1 MTNPRGALPPRPP
14 HEIDPL
20 AVLQVPRG
28 PGSPPVPVMHSPP
41 RTLSAQDQA
50 DWKIPACI
58 SNWKNTK
65 GYTIPL
71 DKRLAADG
79 RGLLEVDINDNF
91 AKLSESLYIAEAKAR
106 ESVET
111 RAKIQRELLAK
122 EKERKEEELRQLA
135 QQARMARSGAV
146 PSAAPSLPDQWLP
159 PPPPRGDDISLP
171 PPPPLPA
178 GMSRPRAMDFDGAAT
193 MTGGSMYPPP
203 PPLPGHDAQPSTRD
217 GDDGDEAPFAP
228 EAAPPDETPS
238 ERAARLRR
246 DEIREERRR
255 ERERER
261 RLEALNAHG
270 AKRSKITR
278 DRDRD
283 VSERVAL
290 GQANV
295 GAGRTGEAL
304 YDQRLFNQ
312 DAGLDSGFGADDAY
326 TMYSKP
332 LFTDRGNALYAPG
345 RSEAAGA
352 VADEETTGEG
362 GAAGAAARTDRFKPD
377 RAFAGTE
384 AGAGG
389 AASARGTGPV
399 MFERP
404 PEDDD
409 PFGLGAFITDVRRA
423 KKDAPKNL

>member
-1 MTNPRGALPPRPP
+1 
-14 HEIDPL
+14 
-20 AVLQVPRG
+20 
-28 PGSPPVPVMHSPP
+28 MHSPP

-50 DWKIPACI
+50 DWKIPACV

-106 ESVET
+106 EAVET
-111 RAKIQRELLAK
+111 RAKIQRELLSK

-135 QQARMARSGAV
+135 QQARMVRAGAA
-146 PSAAPSLPDQWLP
+146 PISAAPSSAPDAWLP
-159 PPPPRGDDISLP
+159 PPPPLPTRGDDISLP

-178 GMSRPRAMDFDGAAT
+178 SMAGRPRAMDFDGALT
-193 MTGGSMYPPP
+193 DGIRHPV
-203 PPLPGHDAQPSTRD
+203 GHDAQPSARGGND
-217 GDDGDEAPFAP
+217 GRGHDDDEAPFIP
-228 EAAPPDETPS
+228 EAAAPDETPA

-261 RLEALNAHG
+261 RLESLNAHG

-283 VSERVAL
+283 VSERMAL

-295 GAGRTGEAL
+295 GAGRGGEAL

-312 DAGLDSGFGADDAY
+312 DAGLDSGFGADDTY
-326 TMYSKP
+326 NTYSKP
-332 LFTDRGNALYAPG
+332 LFADRGNSLYAPG
-345 RSEAAGA
+345 RSDAVGA
-352 VADEETTGEG
+352 LADAETLGED
-362 GAAGAAARTDRFKPD
+362 GAAGAAVRTDRFKPD
-377 RAFAGTE
+377 RAFAGAEPATGG
-384 AGAGG
+384 AGAGP
-389 AASARGTGPV
+389 SSRGSGPV
-399 MFERP
+399 VFERP
-404 PEDDD
+404 PEEDD
-409 PFGLGAFITDVRRA
+409 PFGLGAFISDVRRGGKA
-423 KKDAPKNL
+423 KDAPQNL

>member
-1 MTNPRGALPPRPP
+1 
-14 HEIDPL
+14 
-20 AVLQVPRG
+20 
-28 PGSPPVPVMHSPP
+28 MHSPP

-79 RGLLEVDINDNF
+79 RGLLEVNINDNF

-106 ESVET
+106 EAVET

-135 QQARMARSGAV
+135 QQARMARAGAA
-146 PSAAPSLPDQWLP
+146 PLSAAPATADPWLP
-159 PPPPRGDDISLP
+159 PPPPLPPRGDDISLP

-178 GMSRPRAMDFDGAAT
+178 GMARPRAMDFDGGAAVT
-193 MTGGSMYPPP
+193 DVSRYPPP
-203 PPLPGHDAQPSTRD
+203 PGRDAQPSARGVGD
-217 GDDGDEAPFAP
+217 GHGHAADDDDDNAPFVP
-228 EAAPPDETPS
+228 EPAAEDETPA

-283 VSERVAL
+283 VSERIAL

-326 TMYSKP
+326 NTYSKP
-332 LFTDRGNALYAPG
+332 LFTDRGNSLYAPG
-345 RSEAAGA
+345 RSDAAGA
-352 VADEETTGEG
+352 LADAETLGEG
-362 GAAGAAARTDRFKPD
+362 HDAGDAVRTDRFKPD
-377 RAFAGTE
+377 RAFAGAE
-384 AGAGG
+384 PGAGG
-389 AASARGTGPV
+389 AAGGSARGTGPV
-399 MFERP
+399 VFERP
-404 PEDDD
+404 PEEDD
-409 PFGLGAFITDVRRA
+409 PFGLGAFITDVRRG
-423 KKDAPKNL
+423 KPKDAPQNL